1 MNIET
6 RDCNHVGLYKAVYS
20 ATNLQCP
27 SVKGKLF
34 QSAIFKVTS
43 IRNETSDTLSLARH
57 H

>member
-1 MNIET
+1 M
-6 RDCNHVGLYKAVYS
+6 YS
-20 ATNLQCP
+20 RHLNTTNLQCP

-43 IRNETSDTLSLARH
+43 IRNETSDILNLARH